1 MAKPKKKAELG
12 TFSVPLEV
20 GNLAGGSF
28 VQIDALV
35 DTGATYTVLGGDL
48 LESLGVEPV
57 DRRSFQLADERVVD
71 YDVGEVRL
79 RQEGS
84 EYTVLVVFAPAGTSA
99 LLGATALEAFGL
111 SVDPINKRL
120 MPVPALLKRVV

>member
-1 MAKPKKKAELG
+1 MG

-20 GNLAGGSF
+20 GNLAGGNL

-48 LESLGVEPV
+48 LERLGVEPV
-57 DRRSFQLADERVVD
+57 DRRSFQLADDRAVD
-71 YDVGEVRL
+71 YDVAEVRL
-79 RQEGS
+79 RLEGS
-84 EYTVLVVFAPAGTSA
+84 ELTVLVVFAPAVTSA
-99 LLGATALEAFGL
+99 LLGATALEVFGL
-111 SVDPINKRL
+111 GVDPINQRL

>member
-1 MAKPKKKAELG
+1 MG
-12 TFSVPLEV
+12 TFSVSLEV

-48 LESLGVEPV
+48 LERLGVEPV
-57 DRRSFQLADERVVD
+57 DRRSFQLADERVVN

-79 RQEGS
+79 RLEGS
-84 EYTVLVVFAPAGTSA
+84 ELTVLVVFAPAGTSA
-99 LLGATALEAFGL
+99 LLGATALEVFGL
-111 SVDPINKRL
+111 GVAPINKRL